1 MTDTNTPMLL
11 ITQVKSGI
19 TQTPAA
25 RKTLRA
31 LGLTKIGSTVQQA
44 DIPTTR
50 GMIRAVRHLVTV
62 EVAPEKPV
70 QAPKP
75 AEKEAP
81 KEAPKAAVKAAPKDT
96 PKDAPKAAEKAPKAA
111 PKAAAK
117 EVK

>member
-1 MTDTNTPMLL
+1 MTNTNTPAMLL
-11 ITQVKSGI
+11 ITQVKSEI

-50 GMIRAVRHLVTV
+50 GMIRAVSHLVKV
-62 EVAPEKPV
+62 EVAPEKPKD
-70 QAPKP
+70 APKP
-75 AEKEAP
+75 AEKPAAE
-81 KEAPKAAVKAAPKDT
+81 KA

-111 PKAAAK
+111 SKAAPK

>member
-62 EVAPEKPV
+62 EVAPEKPKE
-70 QAPKP
+70 APK
-75 AEKEAP
+75 AVKEAP